1 MYNAP
6 RECPLWE
13 RRYERWFRFYGQDFA
28 GARQCSKG
36 SHRLYWRPGLPIVVA
51 DIALRFAIA
60 ALCFAQAPLPGMPPL
75 PDAAPSDVARMLKAL
90 LATHAVMLVC
100 TIIPVAQ
107 LLLAP
112 FGPFLGAYY
121 GIRWV
126 DTGQA
131 TPLAAAAKFG
141 CAVGAVSA
149 LILTAIALILTLAID
164 LPPPVRHPD
173 LDCRRRVHPLC
184 GGNEPPGR
192 YVPPGQNPKRRRKRV
207 RRAGNDRRR
216 VRRNCRLVRLKAP
229 GRARHNAGPPLKRC
243 QSRLCWGG

>member
-1 MYNAP
+1 
-6 RECPLWE
+6 
-13 RRYERWFRFYGQDFA
+13 
-28 GARQCSKG
+28 
-36 SHRLYWRPGLPIVVA
+36 
-51 DIALRFAIA
+51 
-60 ALCFAQAPLPGMPPL
+60 
-75 PDAAPSDVARMLKAL
+75 MLKAL

-164 LPPPVRHPD
+164 LPPRFVI
-173 LDCRRRVHPLC
+173 LTWIAVGVFTL
-184 GGNEPPGR
+184 
-192 YVPPGQNPKRRRKRV
+192 YVAGMSLLGAMYRLVKTQTA
-207 RRAGNDRRR
+207 AGNAPATPSTAA
-216 VRRNCRLVRLKAP
+216 AP
-229 GRARHNAGPPLKRC
+229 GPAETAAPSG
-243 QSRLCWGG
+243 

>member
-1 MYNAP
+1 
-6 RECPLWE
+6 
-13 RRYERWFRFYGQDFA
+13 
-28 GARQCSKG
+28 
-36 SHRLYWRPGLPIVVA
+36 
-51 DIALRFAIA
+51 
-60 ALCFAQAPLPGMPPL
+60 
-75 PDAAPSDVARMLKAL
+75 MLKAL

-149 LILTAIALILTLAID
+149 LILTAIAIAITLTLLNLD
-164 LPPPVRHPD
+164 LPPRFVI
-173 LDCRRRVHPLC
+173 LTWIAVGVFTL
-184 GGNEPPGR
+184 
-192 YVPPGQNPKRRRKRV
+192 YVAGMSLLGAMYRLVKTQTA
-207 RRAGNDRRR
+207 AGN
-216 VRRNCRLVRLKAP
+216 AP
-229 GRARHNAGPPLKRC
+229 ATPATAAPAPAETAASSG
-243 QSRLCWGG
+243 